1 VTVSG
6 SGFAAGAS
14 LSFSGGAGPTPSTS
28 NVTVVDGNTLTATVT
43 IRSGG
48 PSRTRS
54 WDVTVSN
61 PDGATD
67 TLAQGFVVI
76 P

>member
-1 VTVSG
+1 
-6 SGFAAGAS
+6 
-14 LSFSGGAGPTPSTS
+14 
-28 NVTVVDGNTLTATVT
+28 VVDANTLTATVT

-48 PSRTRS
+48 PSRPKY

-67 TLAQGFVVI
+67 TVAQGFVVI